1 MKYEQESSDE
11 EDRPLKSRIKK
22 VSPQKVAPQKSTP
35 QKAAPAKL
43 GPPKKR
49 AKRGEGPRMRAR
61 RENNFVKIVEYECK
75 DCDKKFAGPT
85 EFFDHARVSILLYIQ
100 QGYEIRS
107 FENRIHSK
115 TGLFDDRFSNGL
127 VFEWSGLL

>member
-22 VSPQKVAPQKSTP
+22 VSPQKVAPQKSAPQKSTP

-85 EFFDHARVSILLYIQ
+85 EFFDHARVSTLSHVLAC
-100 QGYEIRS
+100 
-107 FENRIHSK
+107 F
-115 TGLFDDRFSNGL
+115 
-127 VFEWSGLL
+127 V